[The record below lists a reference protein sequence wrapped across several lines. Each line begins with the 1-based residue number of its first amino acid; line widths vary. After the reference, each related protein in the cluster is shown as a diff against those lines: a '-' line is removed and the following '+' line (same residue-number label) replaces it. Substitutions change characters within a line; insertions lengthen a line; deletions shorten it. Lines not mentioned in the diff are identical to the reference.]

1 MRRGIAATALVAT
14 LALAAT
20 ACGGSD
26 SGQSKGSGGEL
37 SGEVT
42 WWDTSTVGSEDK
54 VFKKIAEDFTKK
66 HPKVTVKYVNVPFG
80 DAQNKFKNAAQ
91 AGSGAPDVIR
101 SEVAWTPDFADLGY
115 LAPLDGTTALK
126 NEADFLPQAAASTK
140 YTDKSGKEQTYAVP
154 QVIDSMGIFYNKKML
169 KDAGVE
175 VPKTVAELKT
185 ASAKI
190 KEKTGKT
197 GMYLRGDDAYWF
209 LSFLYGEGGDLV
221 DAKSKTV
228 TIDNPA
234 GVKAMNVVKDLVTS
248 GAAKTDATDGFD
260 NMQKAFKTGDVAMMI
275 NGPWAIADTYAG
287 DQFKDKANLG
297 IAPVPAGSAKQ
308 GAPQGGHNLGVYAG
322 SKNLDA
328 SYAFVDYLSS
338 PEVQAQVTKELNLL
352 PTRTSVYAKPDV
364 AKNEIVTFFKPV
376 VEKAVERP
384 WIPETGSLFAPLVTE
399 YTKVLTGQSAPEAGV
414 KTTGESYRKL
424 LKGWK

>member
-20 ACGGSD
+20 ACSGDSD
-26 SGQSKGSGGEL
+26 SGQTKGSGGEL
-37 SGEVT
+37 AGEVT

-54 VFKKIAEDFTKK
+54 VFKKIAEDFKKK
-66 HPKVTVKYVNVPFG
+66 HPKVAVKYVNVPFG

-91 AGSGAPDVIR
+91 AGAGAPDVIR
-101 SEVAWTPDFADLGY
+101 AEVAWTPDFADLGY

-126 NEADFLPQAAASTK
+126 NEGDFLKQAAASTK
-140 YTDKSGKEQTYAVP
+140 YKDKTYAVP

-175 VPKTVAELKT
+175 VPKTIDELKT
-185 ASAKI
+185 AAKKI
-190 KEKTGKT
+190 KVKTGKT

-221 DAKSKTV
+221 DAKNKKV
-228 TIDNPA
+228 TIDGPA
-234 GVKAMNVVKDLVTS
+234 GVKAMNVAKDLVTS
-248 GAAKTDATDGFD
+248 GAARTDATDGFD
-260 NMQKAFKTGDVAMMI
+260 NMQKAFKSGDVAMMI

-287 DQFKDKANLG
+287 DQFKDKSNLG
-297 IAPVPAGSAKQ
+297 IAPVPAGSAGQ
-308 GAPQGGHNLGVYAG
+308 GAPQGGHNLAVYAG

-328 SYAFVDYLSS
+328 SYAFVEYMSS

-352 PTRTSVYAKPDV
+352 PTRTAVYSQPEV

-376 VEKAVERP
+376 VDKAVERP

-399 YTKVLTGQSAPEAGV
+399 YTKVLTGQTTPEAGV

-424 LKGWK
+424 LKGWN